1 VCVRHPSSLVY
12 TFYSRSTHP
21 STPLTRTR
29 EPSDRARDQL
39 GDEVSPDKITP
50 ELNFRSS
57 QQINTL
63 GLVFIRAPCID
74 DEPPTI
80 PFMDRNELRLSPL
93 ALSQDALENAGI
105 TTYEE
110 WLIST
115 KRSTSCD
122 DAVRDTSSPTDGI
135 VARLEEEF
143 RRLQLRKVS
152 EWKRQ
157 QELARCKESIGT
169 LKATISKPDHCV
181 VVDTSKSITFIC
193 LLSLMAVQAS
203 FLSRHSFSVHHAIF
217 ACYILVATLHLL
229 CGLSVDDCSFLL
241 PCVELIVGLSS
252 DYITS
257 KERLLKAFPR
267 DIRTVKK
274 VLRLAPVVTP
284 FVTCPRCFALYP
296 QDKDVPDTCSYRETA
311 SSEPCSEA
319 LVTFK
324 RTGDQTRTIFV
335 REYLHQSLKSW
346 FGTLICRPGMES
358 LLDRDV
364 LTEGQKSTVS
374 DIFGGT
380 VLQEFLG
387 PDGLPFLPSRG
398 SEGRYV
404 FGLSV
409 DAFNPFLN
417 KQAGKKAS
425 STAIYMVCLNLPS
438 SVRYKP
444 ENMYL
449 AGIIP
454 GPREPS
460 LTQINHLLEPLV
472 EELLEFWTPGIW
484 FTRTPQW
491 EHGRLA
497 RAALV
502 PLICDLKAAR
512 QVMGHGSHSA
522 RKFCSICQL
531 PRDEINV
538 TDNDNL
544 VAISSA
550 EYKRRAMK
558 WKNAGSQSLRDKI
571 FKEYGVRWS
580 VLLRLPYWDP
590 PRFTV
595 IDTMHTVLLGHLHR
609 HCSILWKMNPT
620 ISSGP
625 GRHPHP
631 SSGKPQ
637 GEGLSNKA
645 IMSIALDIRS
655 APEKIIRGKRKTHLW
670 HFCLANGIVTG
681 GSMESYGEK
690 ELQEKVLEYVSTF
703 SLNETRVLNFL

>member
-1 VCVRHPSSLVY
+1 V
-12 TFYSRSTHP
+12 
-21 STPLTRTR
+21 TR
-29 EPSDRARDQL
+29 EPCDRARDQL
-39 GDEVSPDKITP
+39 GDETSLDEIAP

-63 GLVFIRAPCID
+63 GLVFARAPRID
-74 DEPPTI
+74 EDPPTI
-80 PFMDRNELRLSPL
+80 PSMDRNELRLSPL
-93 ALSQDALENAGI
+93 ALDQGALENARI

-115 KRSTSCD
+115 KRSTSSG
-122 DAVRDTSSPTDGI
+122 DAMRGTSSPIDGTL
-135 VARLEEEF
+135 AKLEEEF
-143 RRLQLRKVS
+143 RKLQLRKVS
-152 EWKRQ
+152 EWERQ
-157 QELARCKESIGT
+157 QALAKCKQSIGT
-169 LKATISKPDHCV
+169 LKATISKPGHCV
-181 VVDTSKSITFIC
+181 VVDTCEFITFTY
-193 LLSLMAVQAS
+193 LLPLMEVQAS
-203 FLSRHSFSVHHAIF
+203 FLSRHTLSVHHAIF

-241 PCVELIVGLSS
+241 PCIELIVELSA
-252 DYITS
+252 DHITS
-257 KERLLKAFPR
+257 KQHLLKAFPR

-274 VLRLAPVVTP
+274 VLQLAPVVKP

-296 QDKDVPDTCSYRETA
+296 RDEDILDTCSYRETT
-311 SSEPCSEA
+311 SSEPCGEA

-324 RTGDQTRTIFV
+324 RVGNQTRTIFV

-346 FGTLICRPGMES
+346 FGALICRPGMED

-364 LTEGQKSTVS
+364 LAEGRKSTIS

-380 VLQEFLG
+380 VLQGFLG

-425 STAIYMVCLNLPS
+425 STAIYMVCLNLPPS
-438 SVRYKP
+438 IRYKP

-484 FTRTPQW
+484 YTCTPQW

-531 PRDEINV
+531 PRDEINA
-538 TDNDNL
+538 TDHNSL
-544 VAISSA
+544 AAVSSA
-550 EYKRRAMK
+550 EYRRRAMK
-558 WKNAGSQSLRDKI
+558 WKNAGSQPLRDKI
-571 FKEYGVRWS
+571 FKKYGVRWS

-609 HCSILWKMNPT
+609 HCSVLWKMNPT
-620 ISSGP
+620 SHNGT
-625 GRHPHP
+625 GGHPYP

-637 GEGLSNKA
+637 GVGLSNKA
-645 IMSIALDIRS
+645 VMSIALDIRS
-655 APEKIIRGKRKTHLW
+655 APEKTIRGREKTHLW
-670 HFCLANGIVTG
+670 GFCLANGLITS
-681 GSMESYGEK
+681 GSMESYNEK

-703 SLNETRVLNFL
+703 